1 MALIHLIYDNYNYI
15 FNFFFQVGLFRK
27 PGVRSRIQ
35 KLREVLDSGETV
47 DYGSYGAYDVADVV
61 KTFFRDLPEVLLT
74 NKISEILL
82 TIFQCKNFLGYFLS
96 FQFFWTFSKFLIF
109 FLHFLSFYLFFF
121 FLTFSKFLFLLLIF
135 EVFFFFF

>member
-1 MALIHLIYDNYNYI
+1 M
-15 FNFFFQVGLFRK
+15 GLFRK

-82 TIFQCKNFLGYFLS
+82 TIFQCKNFFFYIFEGFFFFFFFDIFKVIFFLHFRSFYF
-96 FQFFWTFSKFLIF
+96 FFWSFSKFLIF
-109 FLHFLSFYLFFF
+109 F
-121 FLTFSKFLFLLLIF
+121 KKM
-135 EVFFFFF
+135 